1 MLEINK
7 LDKVKVIT
15 IGPVTKSTNS
25 QIHPSGITC
34 FKCNELGHFAR
45 DCKNKKQRRK
55 SESEVNQ
62 SKKKD
67 VLKRKGVEET
77 ESNAEKVV
85 KAEPKEFD
93 YNNVNFKN
101 FGTKKGEDK
110 DFNPNNSEKEN
121 SKKGG
126 KKKQQFQKRGNR
138 SHTFKKS

>member
-1 MLEINK
+1 M
-7 LDKVKVIT
+7 
-15 IGPVTKSTNS
+15 G
-25 QIHPSGITC
+25 
-34 FKCNELGHFAR
+34 GHFAR

-67 VLKRKGVEET
+67 VLKRKGVEEI

-110 DFNPNNSEKEN
+110 DFNPNNSEKA
-121 SKKGG
+121 
-126 KKKQQFQKRGNR
+126 KRSSNFKR
-138 SHTFKKS
+138 EEIEVILLKSHDSV